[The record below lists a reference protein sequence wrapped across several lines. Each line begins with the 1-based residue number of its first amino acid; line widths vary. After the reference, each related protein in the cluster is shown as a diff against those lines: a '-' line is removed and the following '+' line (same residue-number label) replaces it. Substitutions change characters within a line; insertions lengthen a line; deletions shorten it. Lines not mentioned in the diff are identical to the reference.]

1 MTQQH
6 SPLPW
11 TRRMATTDT
20 WFIDGPDGETIIL
33 VGRNRTEHTE
43 PEPGVRIMREVL
55 KPHADANAAL
65 FFAAPKLLAALQALM
80 SNPHIDLGDFVYLI
94 RERESLGWDGPS
106 VKAWSDADVA
116 ARAAITEA
124 TTAID
129 GAEEA
134 KAEQARRT
142 AELDRLCGPAPVPEL
157 DVP

>member
-20 WFIDGPDGETIIL
+20 WFIDGADGKTIVL
-33 VGRNRTEHTE
+33 VGRNELVHET
-43 PEPGVRIMREVL
+43 PEPGVRVMRDVL

-65 FFAAPKLLAALQALM
+65 FFAAPKLLSSLQGLLARYMRLAA
-80 SNPHIDLGDFVYLI
+80 SGDCGF
-94 RERESLGWDGPS
+94 WDAETEAE
-106 VKAWSDADVA
+106 VIA

-124 TTAID
+124 TTVID

-142 AELDRLCGPAPVPEL
+142 AELDRLCGPTPPPAPGAS
-157 DVP
+157 